1 MARKGTAAVKKKVTW
16 YYSDDDDDDDAKLPS
31 PPKATSSSQDQ
42 DGVEPVVRM
51 MNCNSA
57 HYESL
62 TLHASS

>member
-16 YYSDDDDDDDAKLPS
+16 YYSDDDDDDAKLPS
-31 PPKATSSSQDQ
+31 PSRATSGLQ

-51 MNCNSA
+51 MNYNSP

>member
-31 PPKATSSSQDQ
+31 PSRATSGPQ

-51 MNCNSA
+51 MNCNSP
-57 HYESL
+57 HFEFL